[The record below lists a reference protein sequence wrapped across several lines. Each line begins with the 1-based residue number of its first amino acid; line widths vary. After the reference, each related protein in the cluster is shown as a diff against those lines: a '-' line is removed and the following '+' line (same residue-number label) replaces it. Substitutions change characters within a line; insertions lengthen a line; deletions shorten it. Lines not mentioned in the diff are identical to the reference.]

1 MLRTQIS
8 LAGIIFL
15 AVYFETVL
23 VPEIWSSLRIDLF
36 IGMVIGVMIHLGF
49 SRGLIFVLVTSLILQ
64 GFSGARPGLVPMI
77 YLCIFFVVCLL
88 KGIIYMEN
96 IFTQI
101 ILGGVLSILVAF
113 AMVVTMNLKPSQAEF
128 FSMAV
133 GGVLTG
139 LLSPWM
145 VALVGHLKKAYEA

>member
-15 AVYFETVL
+15 AVFFETVL
-23 VPEIWSSLRIDLF
+23 VPGVWSMLRVDLF
-36 IGMVIGVMIHLGF
+36 IGMIIGVMIHLSF
-49 SRGLIFVLVTSLILQ
+49 SQGLTFVLVTSLLLQ
-64 GFSGARPGLVPMI
+64 AFSGARPGLVPMI

-96 IFTQI
+96 IFTQL
-101 ILGGVLSILVAF
+101 ILAGVLSILVAS
-113 AMVVTMNLKPSQAEF
+113 ALVISLDLNLSQAELV
-128 FSMAV
+128 SMAV

-139 LLSPWM
+139 LLSPLM
-145 VALVGHLKKAYEA
+145 VALVGSLKKAYEA

>member
-15 AVYFETVL
+15 AVFFETVL
-23 VPEIWSSLRIDLF
+23 VPGVWSMLRVDLF
-36 IGMVIGVMIHLGF
+36 IGMIIGVMIHLGF
-49 SRGLIFVLVTSLILQ
+49 SEGLTFVLVTSLLLQ
-64 GFSGARPGLVPMI
+64 AFSGARPGLVPMI

-96 IFTQI
+96 IFTQL
-101 ILGGVLSILVAF
+101 ILAGVLSILVAS
-113 AMVVTMNLKPSQAEF
+113 ALVISLDLNLSQAELV
-128 FSMAV
+128 SMAV

-139 LLSPWM
+139 LLSPLM
-145 VALVGHLKKAYEA
+145 VALVGSLKKAYEA